1 MPRDW
6 ERIRQARLDI
16 TDWVIHWTKSRMLD
30 QTSEC
35 PLDVLKCILQLGYL
49 KPSFAPRRSVTIRK
63 GQTNTIQG
71 SYPAVC
77 FTDQPLSSFTKSCRT
92 LSSRYSPYGVALDKR
107 NLFEYGGRPVIYG
120 DKNLL
125 ARLNDEDK
133 YLWVGY
139 NPVPSSSFSGYP
151 LDWTHERE
159 WRTKVEKY
167 NFLDWGLTPD
177 EGIPLVL
184 PPIHNGKEFVI
195 ALPKILVRTV
205 EEAKDLRE
213 WLAGLPKYE
222 GMNGFIKK
230 LYENLTQLWIVP
242 LDFINERLEI
252 GDTRWA
258 RFETLLYDEIPE
270 RDSEPQTT

>member
-1 MPRDW
+1 M
-6 ERIRQARLDI
+6 
-16 TDWVIHWTKSRMLD
+16 
-30 QTSEC
+30 
-35 PLDVLKCILQLGYL
+35 
-49 KPSFAPRRSVTIRK
+49 
-63 GQTNTIQG
+63 
-71 SYPAVC
+71 
-77 FTDQPLSSFTKSCRT
+77 
-92 LSSRYSPYGVALDKR
+92 
-107 NLFEYGGRPVIYG
+107 
-120 DKNLL
+120 
-125 ARLNDEDK
+125 
-133 YLWVGY
+133 GY